1 MLQVQ
6 QPAQLRTEQVGDIAI
21 LTIDRPERRNALGQ
35 QLIEEL
41 RHGLNRAD
49 RAPETRV
56 IVLTGSAPGFCA
68 GSDLKELAGMDLA
81 SMGAHEAHTA
91 TLARSI
97 ALMSKPVV
105 AGVEGFALGGG
116 FVLAV
121 SCDVIVSDASARWH
135 LPEVMIGWIPPW
147 GIQALVARVGPVV
160 ARRLVWGADPFDGAE
175 AHRLGV
181 ADYLAQPGESVRDA
195 ALRIG
200 TRLAALPAPAVA
212 STKQFFAPIVSGQGE
227 SMDAWANRL
236 FLGDCDHPA
245 AKATLNRFGVRV

>member
-1 MLQVQ
+1 MPQAQ
-6 QPAQLRTEQVGDIAI
+6 QPAQLRTEQAGDIAI
-21 LTIDRPERRNALGQ
+21 LTMDRPERRNALGQ
-35 QLIEEL
+35 KLVEQLRLEL
-41 RHGLNRAD
+41 DRAD
-49 RAPETRV
+49 GDPETRV

-68 GSDLKELAGMDLA
+68 GSDLKELTGMDLA
-81 SMGAHEAHTA
+81 SMGGHEAQTA

-121 SCDVIVSDASARWH
+121 SCDVVVSDASARWH

-147 GIQALVARVGPVV
+147 GIQALVARVGPVA

-181 ADYLAQPGESVRDA
+181 VDYLAQPGESVREA
-195 ALRIG
+195 AIG
-200 TRLAALPAPAVA
+200 VATRLAALPAQAVA

-227 SMDAWANRL
+227 SLDASANRL
-236 FLGDCDHPA
+236 FLADCGHPA